1 MNIQE
6 GFTDNQSMD
15 YRIELEIIGERAAN
29 YVRLFLIF
37 IFAAG
42 TLAGYVVQNHVSIIL
57 GNYVGGVIIYILAT
71 LLSVFILKTNQY
83 TPKIKYITMGMELVG
98 LSFVLFGFLRLTEPE
113 MLTIAINDIVLYAIY
128 FLLIGEST
136 LRFSPRFT
144 LFTGLSATLIFTV
157 LGILIK
163 AEGGDKAVFAV
174 TTLTVILGAVF
185 IFAMTIVSFSGT
197 RFVRNI
203 VLRFKTSEEN
213 AIKKSEEWKTLVN
226 QTDFTV
232 RELNSIIGNINQIIE
247 ESMVLSREQ
256 LQFAESSIETVSH
269 FTNSINSIASMAKVQ
284 EDNCQKNVNSI
295 SSLNEVT
302 NKIDKTSSSIREKGT
317 KSIVL
322 AEKGEKELNQSIE
335 EIQNISKASADV
347 SKIVALINTI
357 ANQTNL
363 LSLNAAIEAARAGEE
378 GKGFAV
384 VANEVS
390 KLADSS
396 GKNAKQIAGLI
407 SGMRITVG
415 NGEKQIR
422 NSSSSMKEIMQM
434 IFDMSQDV
442 QDINEIVHEQITMIK
457 ESRERTDKIQ
467 DMAHTMK
474 KLTMEEEN
482 NSTKLKLAI
491 ENVFSASKQV
501 TNKIQNLHES
511 SEKLKNLSK
520 KLET

>member
-1 MNIQE
+1 M
-6 GFTDNQSMD
+6 
-15 YRIELEIIGERAAN
+15 
-29 YVRLFLIF
+29 
-37 IFAAG
+37 
-42 TLAGYVVQNHVSIIL
+42 
-57 GNYVGGVIIYILAT
+57 
-71 LLSVFILKTNQY
+71 
-83 TPKIKYITMGMELVG
+83 
-98 LSFVLFGFLRLTEPE
+98 
-113 MLTIAINDIVLYAIY
+113 
-128 FLLIGEST
+128 
-136 LRFSPRFT
+136 
-144 LFTGLSATLIFTV
+144 
-157 LGILIK
+157 
-163 AEGGDKAVFAV
+163 
-174 TTLTVILGAVF
+174 
-185 IFAMTIVSFSGT
+185 
-197 RFVRNI
+197 
-203 VLRFKTSEEN
+203 
-213 AIKKSEEWKTLVN
+213 
-226 QTDFTV
+226 
-232 RELNSIIGNINQIIE
+232 
-247 ESMVLSREQ
+247 
-256 LQFAESSIETVSH
+256 
-269 FTNSINSIASMAKVQ
+269 
-284 EDNCQKNVNSI
+284 
-295 SSLNEVT
+295 NEVT

-322 AEKGEKELNQSIE
+322 AEKGERELNQSIE

-415 NGEKQIR
+415 NGENQIR